1 MGRTPGRPLSAA
13 LRGAA
18 RWTYGHN
25 RLWTP
30 REAFLHS
37 LGRPSFDPFPG
48 LSPDPGQRARI
59 LERPA
64 AERTYAVV
72 FTPRSGSSRLTEI
85 LTRARWLGR
94 PGEHFNPAF
103 VRRTAQH
110 LGARDLPE
118 YVALLKRHH
127 ATLGTFGLK
136 ATWRHVQRLFGSA
149 DRFRALVAPNAWLWL
164 VREDIVLQAV
174 SISRMVQTEIAHNL
188 PDVGNARLADADT
201 QFRYD
206 GQDIAGRLLAIRA
219 LERGGEAMFARLK
232 VAPLRLSYERLLPME
247 PGALARRIAA
257 HVGAEVSSQA
267 IFEDLRHRRLGT
279 DKNLD
284 FARRFRAEN
293 AGLVARVERARVPM
307 LTALEEPS
315 DG

>member
-1 MGRTPGRPLSAA
+1 MNI
-13 LRGAA
+13 
-18 RWTYGHN
+18 WEK
-25 RLWTP
+25 RLWVA
-30 REAFLHS
+30 REAVLHS
-37 LGRPSFDPFPG
+37 LSRPSFIPFPS
-48 LSPDPGQRARI
+48 LSPDHEQRARI

-85 LTRARWLGR
+85 LTRARQLSR
-94 PGEHFNPAF
+94 PGEHFNPEF
-103 VRRTAQH
+103 VPEMAQR

-127 ATLGTFGLK
+127 ATRGTFGLE
-136 ATWRHVQRLFGSA
+136 ATWLHIQWLFGSA
-149 DRFRALVAPNAWLWL
+149 DRFRAVVSPDAWLWL

-188 PDVGNARLADADT
+188 PDVEDARLADADKR
-201 QFRYD
+201 FRYD

-219 LERGGEAMFARLK
+219 LERGSEAMFARLR
-232 VAPLRLSYERLLPME
+232 VAPLRLSYERVLPVE

-257 HVGAEVSSQA
+257 HVGAEVCSRA
-267 IFEDLRHRRLGT
+267 TFDDPRHRRLGT

-293 AGLVARVERARVPM
+293 AGLVARVERARRPM
-307 LTALEEPS
+307 LAALEDPS